1 MLEPIVVTSENVS
14 IAWAEAFIRVLEPGS
29 APSLIVQIDASEYGI
44 IEDEDVRS
52 RLSAALSQR
61 KLSSIETVANT
72 IFPNSLWN
80 PDEHR
85 QELFDRYKA
94 IWPKIKKCRAN
105 CYGVYF
111 QRLIA
116 FPDFGD
122 DGINQL
128 EHIISTYGRGNHR
141 HSAHQAAI
149 YAPAID
155 ATNQRQRGFPCLQ
168 QIAFS
173 IDHDRDM
180 LTVIAFY
187 PTQHIF
193 EKAYGNYLGLCRLG
207 VFMAH
212 ELGMEFGGMQ
222 CFASH
227 PKLGAG
233 KKTEL
238 RPSLGRDIAGLMGD
252 CATGDA

>member
-1 MLEPIVVTSENVS
+1 MVDPIVITSDNVS
-14 IAWAEAFIRVLEPGS
+14 IAWAKAFIQVLKKGPT
-29 APSLIVQIDASEYGI
+29 PSLIVQIDASQCGI
-44 IEDEDVRS
+44 IENEGIRS
-52 RLSAALSQR
+52 RLAQALLQGN
-61 KLSSIETVANT
+61 LSSIDTVANT

-80 PDEHR
+80 QDQPR
-85 QELFDRYKA
+85 QELFDRYRA
-94 IWPKIKKCRAN
+94 IWPKVKKCRAN
-105 CYGVYF
+105 RNGVYF

-122 DGINQL
+122 GETNQL
-128 EHIISTYGRGNHR
+128 DYVIRTYTGGNHR
-141 HSAHQAAI
+141 HSAHQASV

-168 QIAFS
+168 QVAFS
-173 IDHDRDM
+173 IEHGTLM
-180 LTVIAFY
+180 IIGFY

-212 ELGMEFGGMQ
+212 ELGIRFAGMQ

-227 PKLGAG
+227 PKLGAHG
-233 KKTEL
+233 KNALE
-238 RPSLGRDIAGLMGD
+238 SLGSDIRELASN

>member
-1 MLEPIVVTSENVS
+1 MVNPIVIPSHSVS
-14 IAWAEAFIRVLEPGS
+14 IAWAEAFIRVLKPGPT
-29 APSLIVQIDASEYGI
+29 PSIIVQIDASEHGVT
-44 IEDEDVRS
+44 EDEGIRS
-52 RLSAALSQR
+52 RLSQALLQR
-61 KLSSIETVANT
+61 NLSSIDTVANT

-80 PDEHR
+80 PGQPR
-85 QELFDRYKA
+85 QELFDRYRA
-94 IWPKIKKCRAN
+94 IWPKVKKCRAN
-105 CYGVYF
+105 RNGVYF

-122 DGINQL
+122 GETNQL
-128 EHIISTYGRGNHR
+128 DYIIRTYTGGNHR
-141 HSAHQAAI
+141 HSAHQASV

-168 QIAFS
+168 QVAFS
-173 IDHDRDM
+173 VEHDR
-180 LTVIAFY
+180 LVVIGFY

-212 ELGMEFGGMQ
+212 ELGIRFVGMQ

-227 PKLGAG
+227 PKLGADG
-233 KKTEL
+233 KDAL
-238 RPSLGRDIAGLMGD
+238 RSLGSDIKDLISN